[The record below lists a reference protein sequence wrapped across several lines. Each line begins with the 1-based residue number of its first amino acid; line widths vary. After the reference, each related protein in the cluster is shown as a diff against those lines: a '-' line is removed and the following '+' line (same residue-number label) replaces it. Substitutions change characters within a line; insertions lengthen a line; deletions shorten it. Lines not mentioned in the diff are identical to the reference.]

1 MNDAPVFIV
10 GCQRSGTTLLRL
22 MLDSH
27 PEISCGPETRFLADL
42 GRITGAEWDRFSLYG
57 FPKEYW
63 YRRFADLFGGF
74 QQDYAAA
81 RGKRR
86 WADKT
91 PMYALHIDLID
102 AVFPDAQVV
111 HVIRDPRDVVTSH
124 RERFGYWSAMKAV
137 VKWPRYVEHARLL
150 GTRLGTDRY
159 HEVRYEA
166 LVRDPEPTMRALL
179 AFLDESWSAAVL
191 DPDAHPHDVLDR
203 YRSFSSA
210 RRRAGDGAP
219 IYGSRIGAHRRGLDP
234 LLATAIRLHCGRRAR
249 GLGYRRSR
257 REIGGA
263 AADAGLATGA
273 RS

>member
-1 MNDAPVFIV
+1 VNDAPVFIV

-42 GRITGAEWDRFSLYG
+42 GRITGSEWERFSLYG

-63 YRRFADLFGGF
+63 YQRFADLFGGF
-74 QQDYAAA
+74 QHDYAAA

-91 PMYALHIDLID
+91 PMYALHLDLLD

-111 HVIRDPRDVVTSH
+111 HIIRDPRDVVISH
-124 RERFGYWSAMKAV
+124 RERFGYWSALKAV
-137 VKWPRYVEHARLL
+137 AKWPRYVEQARML
-150 GTRLGTDRY
+150 GGQLGHERY

-166 LVRDPEPTMRALL
+166 LVRDPATTMRALL
-179 AFLDESWSAAVL
+179 TFLGEAWSDAVL

-203 YRSFSSA
+203 YPAFSAA
-210 RRRAGDGAP
+210 RRRAGDNAA
-219 IYGSRIGAHRRGLDP
+219 IYRSRVGAHRRRLDP
-234 LLATAIRLHCGRRAR
+234 LLAIAVRVGCGLRAR
-249 GLGYRRSR
+249 ELGYGRSV
-257 REIGGA
+257 REPGVFA
-263 AADAGLATGA
+263 AQRELSTEAC
-273 RS
+273 S

>member
-1 MNDAPVFIV
+1 VNDAPVFIV

-42 GRITGAEWDRFSLYG
+42 GRITGSEWERFSLYG

-74 QQDYAAA
+74 QHDYAVA

-91 PMYALHIDLID
+91 PMYALHIDLLD

-111 HVIRDPRDVVTSH
+111 HVIRDPRDVVVSH
-124 RERFGYWSAMKAV
+124 RERFGYWSALKATA
-137 VKWPRYVEHARLL
+137 KWPRYVDQARTL
-150 GTRLGTDRY
+150 GRQLGPDRY

-166 LVRDPEPTMRALL
+166 LVHDPTTTMRALL
-179 AFLDESWSAAVL
+179 AFLGEAWSDAVL

-203 YRSFSSA
+203 YHAFSAA
-210 RRRAGDGAP
+210 RRRAGDGAA
-219 IYGSRIGAHRRGLDP
+219 IYRSRVGAHRSSLDP
-234 LLATAIRLHCGRRAR
+234 LLAIAVRFACGRRAR
-249 GLGYRRSR
+249 ELGYRRGR
-257 REIGGA
+257 HEPVAFA
-263 AADAGLATGA
+263 AQPELSTGA